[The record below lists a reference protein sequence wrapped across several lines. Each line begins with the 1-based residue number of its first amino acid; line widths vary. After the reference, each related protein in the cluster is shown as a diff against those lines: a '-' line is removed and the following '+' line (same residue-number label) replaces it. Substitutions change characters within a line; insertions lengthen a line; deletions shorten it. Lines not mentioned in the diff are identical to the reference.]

1 MKKRKYTMSP
11 STEHAQTDEAQQALD
26 LIVEMETAA
35 YRRATPPS
43 WFVVSIALLTG
54 GLVTLAVVD
63 MRHLQVLLILGIG
76 MMISYQSQKMG
87 VSLKT
92 FPMKLMIIAVMLLA
106 PLYFGI
112 IIIGQLFIPTVGLTI
127 ASTSAG
133 LIFSIVVYL
142 LSLVE
147 RRLYLRK
154 TDSVKSK

>member
-1 MKKRKYTMSP
+1 
-11 STEHAQTDEAQQALD
+11 
-26 LIVEMETAA
+26 
-35 YRRATPPS
+35 
-43 WFVVSIALLTG
+43 
-54 GLVTLAVVD
+54 
-63 MRHLQVLLILGIG
+63 
-76 MMISYQSQKMG
+76 
-87 VSLKT
+87 
-92 FPMKLMIIAVMLLA
+92 MKLMIIAVMLLA